1 MNWEAFGSI
10 GEILGAIA
18 VVASLFYVGRQVKQS
33 SRAIR
38 GQTFE
43 SITNALNVTSN
54 IAAQDPELLDI
65 MLRGVPNEELNYI
78 DKARYSSVIWALIRS
93 VHSAHYQVQLGL
105 LEEVRLDSVV
115 GITSAHM
122 ASETGRTL
130 WDSVKTRHDNDFQ
143 NYVDRLIESADSDSV
158 LRVFGK

>member
-78 DKARYSSVIWALIRS
+78 DKARYSSVIWTLIRS